1 MVPKELVWKLYFEL
15 AQSEYR
21 SGSMVPTFDQLTRHC
36 TAGCTALRPR
46 VAAQLP
52 LLRSDRSIDRLAT
65 CAHLR
70 LRCSAKRP
78 SRRPSC
84 LARRV
89 CGGRHAPPDRSNPRA
104 LKRGG
109 AYAAKHGILW
119 W

>member
-52 LLRSDRSIDRLAT
+52 LLRSDRSVDRSIGNL
-65 CAHLR
+65 
-70 LRCSAKRP
+70 RP
-78 SRRPSC
+78 SATQVQCKAALAQAVMSC
-84 LARRV
+84 PQSVRWKA
-89 CGGRHAPPDRSNPRA
+89 CPAGS
-104 LKRGG
+104 
-109 AYAAKHGILW
+109 I
-119 W
+119 